1 MAFVDGYNLYHGIV
15 GLARG
20 LPGKPETTKHFLK
33 WVNLWNLVQAFTK
46 TSSEELVGVHYF
58 SAYATWLKD
67 PCLRWRILAL
77 QPLPSSARMKMSKRK
92 SLKKIT
98 KC

>member
-1 MAFVDGYNLYHGIV
+1 MSKKRVMAFVDGYNLYHGIV

-46 TSSEELVGVHYF
+46 TSS
-58 SAYATWLKD
+58 
-67 PCLRWRILAL
+67 I
-77 QPLPSSARMKMSKRK
+77 
-92 SLKKIT
+92 
-98 KC
+98 